1 MAEAIRA
8 SRIVPVG
15 CSSDTQQSIIITAV
29 YNIQD
34 KVIMEL
40 RDVPDVDPELV
51 LDCNTQFAALHE
63 EMSNNR
69 QVVMIVGT
77 WLSYA
82 AGIRCLSDEMDL
94 ACVINEADK
103 RQKFMK
109 RWSMSGK
116 KYPKYF
122 SE

>member
-40 RDVPDVDPELV
+40 RDLNVDPELV
-51 LDCNTQFAALHE
+51 LDCNTQFAALLE
-63 EMSNNR
+63 NMGSNR

-116 KYPKYF
+116 NYPKYL
-122 SE
+122 SA